1 MKKPLIVAASALL
14 LFLTSAA
21 FVADASAAGYQT
33 VDAFQESGAYSL
45 IIIPDGWNGSLF
57 LYAHGYSPDVST
69 LVPYP
74 SDITP
79 DNIGDKLQGGDAL
92 LQIALQFGYA
102 VGTTTYRSIGWAVE
116 DAIQDVENVRQR
128 FLARYGQPK
137 LTYMWGHSL
146 GGLITKTIIEKEPNT
161 FAGALPFCGPGA
173 GARRNLNGAFDL
185 RAVYEYACGGVAG
198 TAFTCRVCS
207 DGSSRCLED
216 ADCPGGETCGAAEN
230 APPPELGLTPQCT
243 ALVLRKP
250 GTANEQPRYTDF
262 VGQRLAA
269 CFGSDNPTPEQ
280 AARKDFV
287 LRATQLPE
295 DFLATDLFFATVAL
309 GEVTRNRTGGRPPW
323 GNVGVDYASPLL
335 SPAEQAQ
342 LNAGVVRTRNDPVA
356 TDYMRRF
363 FEPQGRTSSKVLTLQ
378 ALDDGL
384 VIPENQE
391 KYHEAFAAA
400 GRTDQLVQLFTTVGG
415 HCGFSVAEHVAAF
428 LALTSWVEHGV
439 KPTTS
444 SAAATCSS
452 FSSLGDCHLV
462 DADPGEFGT
471 RVVERFQTGVPIASY
486 VCAGDAG
493 DCPAGASCSLST
505 LHCASQS
512 IMPPSPLRLRLRF

>member
-1 MKKPLIVAASALL
+1 MDKRLVAATSTLLVLTWLAFAPAASAK
-14 LFLTSAA
+14 
-21 FVADASAAGYQT
+21 GYQT

-45 IIIPDGWNGSLF
+45 IIIPEGWNGSLF
-57 LYAHGYSPDVST
+57 LYAHGYSPDART

-79 DNIGDKLQGGDAL
+79 DNVGQKLQGGDAL

-128 FLARYGQPK
+128 FITRYGEPK

-146 GGLITKTIIEKEPNT
+146 GGLITKTIIEKQPNT
-161 FAGALPFCGPGA
+161 FAGALPFCGPGS

-185 RAVYEYACGGVAG
+185 RAVYEYACAGVPGA
-198 TAFTCRVCS
+198 AFTCRVCN
-207 DGSSRCLED
+207 DGASRCLED
-216 ADCPGGETCGAAEN
+216 SDCPTGETCGAAEN
-230 APPPELGLTPQCT
+230 APSPELGLTPQCT

-250 GTANEQPRYTDF
+250 GSANEQPRYTDF
-262 VGQRLAA
+262 VGQRIAA
-269 CFGSDNPTPEQ
+269 CFGGDTPTPEQ

-342 LNAGVVRTRNDPVA
+342 LNAAVVRARNDSAA
-356 TDYMRRF
+356 TAYMRHF
-363 FEPQGRTSSKVLTLQ
+363 FEPQGRTSSKVLTVQ

-384 VIPENQE
+384 VIPANQE

-400 GRTDQLVQLFTTVGG
+400 GRADQLVQLFTTGGG
-415 HCGFSVAEHVAAF
+415 HCGFSVAEHIAAF
-428 LALTSWVEHGV
+428 LALTNWVEHGV

-452 FSSLGDCHLV
+452 FSSLGECRLV
-462 DADPGEFGT
+462 DADPGEFGA
-471 RVVERFQTGVPIASY
+471 RIAERFQAGVPIGSY
-486 VCAGDAG
+486 VCGGDDG
-493 DCPAGASCSLST
+493 DCPAGASCSATL
-505 LHCASQS
+505 LHCTARS
-512 IMPPSPLRLRLRF
+512 IMPPLPLRTRLRP